1 MPDSHPIPPEAWSAL
16 YHASAAFH
24 STLVSAKVLETI
36 VEHALRAFNADGAA
50 VYRLD
55 PDGRTLVCAA
65 TLGACSTAIT
75 PLDDVNR
82 AVLSGEFVRIKGDHS
97 LACAPLAADNFIG
110 MLCICPQEAV
120 AGTDEW
126 RLREFADQA
135 ASALSH
141 ALHYEALQKSD
152 QQRTEFVHVV
162 THELRSPVVGA
173 QSLLR
178 VLLQGLIGELT
189 PQQQDILNR
198 LSQRMDSLLALIND
212 LLALA
217 AARTRADQPLERLDL
232 TTVARESADTFVYDA
247 KEKAVAL
254 NIQGVEH
261 HVPVRA
267 THQGLRRIL
276 DNLVGNAVKYTPNGG
291 NVIVEITRKGDQ
303 AVIQISDSGIGIPK
317 EALERIG
324 ETFFRAS
331 NAQSSGIIGTG
342 LGLATVKA
350 LIDGFDGVL
359 EITSEVGKGST
370 FTVYLPLNGIDPT
383 PSA

>member
-1 MPDSHPIPPEAWSAL
+1 MPDLPTALPEAWSAL
-16 YHASAAFH
+16 YEAAAVFH
-24 STLVSAKVLETI
+24 STLVSAKVLESI
-36 VEHALRAFNADGAA
+36 VEHALRAFSADGAA

-55 PDGRTLVCAA
+55 TDGKSLVCVA
-65 TLGACSTAIT
+65 TLGFCSSTTA
-75 PLDDVNR
+75 PLDDIHR
-82 AVLSGEFVRIKGDHS
+82 AVLSGEFARIEGSSS
-97 LACAPLAADNFIG
+97 LACAPLSADNFIG
-110 MLCICPQEAV
+110 MLCVCPHTCVQQSA
-120 AGTDEW
+120 EW
-126 RLREFADQA
+126 HLRELAEQA

-141 ALHYEALQKSD
+141 ALHYEALLKSD

-189 PQQQDILNR
+189 PQQHDILNR
-198 LSQRMDSLLALIND
+198 LSRRMDSLLSLIND

-232 TTVARESADTFVYDA
+232 AAVARESADVFVYDA

-254 NIQGVEH
+254 DIQGDDQLM
-261 HVPVRA
+261 PVRA
-267 THQGLRRIL
+267 THEGLRRIL

-291 NVIVEITRKGDQ
+291 NVTVHITRREDQ
-303 AVIQISDSGIGIPK
+303 AIIQVTDSGIGIPR

-331 NAQSSGIIGTG
+331 NAQSSGIMGTG

-350 LIDGFDGVL
+350 LVDGFDGSL
-359 EITSEVGKGST
+359 EITSEIGKGST
-370 FTVYLPLNGIDPT
+370 FTVCLPINGSEPL
-383 PSA
+383 PSP